1 MNEWTEIRRKVL
13 VDGASK
19 RSVCREYG
27 LGWWTL
33 YKILTH
39 PEPPGYRVSA
49 ERSRPKLGEFLGVI
63 DEILEA
69 DKTAPVKQRHTAR
82 RIFER
87 LRDEYGYSGGITQV
101 REAVAQAKAYSKEV
115 FVPLSHPP
123 GHAQFDFG
131 EATVEIAGER
141 RKAALAVMT
150 LPYSDAYF
158 LSAYPRECTETFHA
172 GHQAAFSFYGTVPL
186 RTSYDNTSIAVKKI
200 VGAERDLTREF
211 LRLQSHFLFDA
222 HFCRV
227 GRGNEKGHVETHVG
241 YSRRNL
247 LVPVPSFS
255 SFTELNE
262 YLAAA
267 CYADLFRR
275 VRGKAE
281 EKAVRLEEDRAA
293 MLALPAEAFE
303 VRRVEQTS
311 ANSLSLVRFD
321 RNHSRRSTSVEHVGR
336 TTLRVDLAAPEVQ
349 GARGEAAVLP
359 AAVRRRADPRGPDG
373 DDASRWRRML
383 RRVDAAI
390 LIDGRSRAVAALEN
404 FGSGRRHR
412 RHEVGRLHAVETDTH
427 ARRDPRQVL
436 RRHRV
441 HLRIRHVEQRNRR
454 PVDGDLSSAQ
464 RCRHHAGSVGDG
476 RHGRRRAKVRP
487 VDRDQLSPTY
497 APAGR
502 AERRVGNPEDA
513 RRQRLRRRER
523 RNQAAVPRQ
532 VPRARAV
539 HRETRGSGIVR
550 QARTVGQRRARGIQ
564 RRHEIAALRPARRIG
579 KVRRIGSPAE
589 PDVARGIE
597 RDGVCRIRAL
607 AAQVGR
613 PHHAAPLR
621 I

>member
-1 MNEWTEIRRKVL
+1 
-13 VDGASK
+13 
-19 RSVCREYG
+19 
-27 LGWWTL
+27 
-33 YKILTH
+33 
-39 PEPPGYRVSA
+39 
-49 ERSRPKLGEFLGVI
+49 
-63 DEILEA
+63 
-69 DKTAPVKQRHTAR
+69 
-82 RIFER
+82 
-87 LRDEYGYSGGITQV
+87 V

-150 LPYSDAYF
+150 LPYSDVYF

-172 GHQAAFSFYGTVPL
+172 GHQAAFSFYGAVPL

-281 EKAVRLEEDRAA
+281 EKAVRLEDDRAA

-321 RNHSRRSTSVEHVGR
+321 RNDYSVPTSFAHHGVTCLGGIDD
-336 TTLRVDLAAPEVQ
+336 LR
-349 GARGEAAVLP
+349 
-359 AAVRRRADPRGPDG
+359 
-373 DDASRWRRML
+373 
-383 RRVDAAI
+383 I
-390 LIDGRSRAVAALEN
+390 LCGTDVVA
-404 FGSGRRHR
+404 
-412 RHEVGRLHAVETDTH
+412 TH
-427 ARRDPRQVL
+427 ARSWNKEGVFFDF
-436 RRHRV
+436 RHYLALLERKPGA
-441 HLRIRHVEQRNRR
+441 LDFAR
-454 PVDGDLSSAQ
+454 PLEGVQ
-464 RCRHHAGSVGDG
+464 M
-476 RHGRRRAKVRP
+476 
-487 VDRDQLSPTY
+487 
-497 APAGR
+497 
-502 AERRVGNPEDA
+502 PECLLT
-513 RRQRLRRRER
+513 LRRRLEADLGHKGTREFIKVLRLLER
-523 RNQAAVPRQ
+523 ATMRELTGAVEQ
-532 VPRARAV
+532 
-539 HRETRGSGIVR
+539 
-550 QARTVGQRRARGIQ
+550 
-564 RRHEIAALRPARRIG
+564 
-579 KVRRIGSPAE
+579 
-589 PDVARGIE
+589 
-597 RDGVCRIRAL
+597 AL
-607 AAQVGR
+607 AIGATGSDAITCILEHRAEAPVGLFSLDGL
-613 PHHAAPLR
+613 PHLKEVVVETPDLTAYRELTAHSA
-621 I
+621 